1 MREIARFETDLG
13 QYLWHLAQEIKRLAV
28 GFL

>member
-1 MREIARFETDLG
+1 MWVIDRFKADLG